1 MFEHQQ
7 ILDKIELIKL
17 FFESIG
23 LKMTKDFPK
32 ENWNLDSSY
41 QFKPI
46 KENYFIYYNNEKR
59 ILLGVEVFIVGGLK
73 FTFSGQIGTT
83 IYETVTTDYDF
94 NFSYEEGQFFKEDF
108 RNFKLN
114 YLLNE
119 NN

>member
-1 MFEHQQ
+1 MIEHQQ
-7 ILDKIELIKL
+7 ILDKIDLIKL

-23 LKMTKDFPK
+23 FKMTRDFPK
-32 ENWNLDSSY
+32 KWNLDSSY

-59 ILLGVEVFIVGGLK
+59 LLLHVDVFIVGGLR
-73 FTFSGQIGTT
+73 FTLSGQIGAT
-83 IYETVTTDYDF
+83 IYETVSTDYDF
-94 NFSYEEGQFFKEDF
+94 NFSYEKGQFFKEEF